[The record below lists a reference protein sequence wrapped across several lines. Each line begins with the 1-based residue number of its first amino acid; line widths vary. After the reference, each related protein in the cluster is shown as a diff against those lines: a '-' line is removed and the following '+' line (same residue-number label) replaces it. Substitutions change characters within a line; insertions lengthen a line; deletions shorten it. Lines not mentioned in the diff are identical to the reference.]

1 MEVEQTPTA
10 SPPSTGGGA
19 DGRET
24 GSSLVLMPAAVL
36 VFVILGAFAVDF
48 AAIQLGQREM
58 VADAQ
63 AAANDAAAAGY
74 DAATFYEQGEIVF
87 DPTAAQRAA
96 ELSLSA
102 NTDEYRLRSIQV
114 DEEAI
119 VVVVE
124 GEVPTI
130 FAKAIPGAP
139 DQVDLSARA
148 SSDLAQ

>member
-1 MEVEQTPTA
+1 MARP
-10 SPPSTGGGA
+10 SRPPGPDA
-19 DGRET
+19 PRQR

-74 DAATFYEQGEIVF
+74 DSAAFYEGGEITF
-87 DPTAAQRAA
+87 DPAAASRAA
-96 ELSLSA
+96 ALSLAA
-102 NTDEYRLRSIQV
+102 NGPGYRLRSV
-114 DEEAI
+114 GVEDGAI

-124 GEVPTI
+124 GTVETVFSKAVP
-130 FAKAIPGAP
+130 GGP
-139 DQVDLSARA
+139 DRVDIEARA
-148 SSDLAQ
+148 SSDLEQ

>member
-1 MEVEQTPTA
+1 MVADRCAPTL
-10 SPPSTGGGA
+10 
-19 DGRET
+19 GRER

-58 VADAQ
+58 VSDAQ

-74 DAATFYEQGEIVF
+74 DTAAFYEGGEIVF
-87 DPTAAQRAA
+87 DPTAARRAA
-96 ELSLSA
+96 ELSLAA
-102 NTDEYRLRSIQV
+102 NSDEYRLRSVQV
-114 DEEAI
+114 DDGAI

-124 GEVPTI
+124 GAVPTI
-130 FAKAIPGAP
+130 FSKALPGAP
-139 DQVDLSARA
+139 DRVDLTARA